1 MSNRE
6 HIDENIKR
14 KLYAESMGRC
24 MNPNCQTELFNANGD
39 IIEKAHIVPYCK
51 TKENTYENLI
61 ILCPNCHTKYDK
73 NELFTVDEV
82 KGWKQ
87 LRKEELERVFC
98 KKFHSFDELKAK
110 VVPLLLENKSIYE
123 NYYLNNEKAL
133 WDKFEPKIL
142 INNRKLKELFK
153 NNLSLFQSHPEKS
166 YSNLNY
172 IQLFLTHVE
181 EFESTRRDDEKN
193 RAVLFPKEINSMFGI
208 APIDDSIFP
217 LTESLERLIEAL
229 DKEGKFESI
238 NIGIEE
244 PYILIRETARNNKIF
259 LTDTPRLRQLYY
271 DYKCF
276 RRVDVRLD
284 SLNFALK
291 YIRTRDIRFEFVNR
305 YNLRKIKINNTKMIF
320 VYEYC
325 LSKMALEQLSPEENY
340 VIVNLHNW
348 NGKSCISK
356 EAYIFSELLKVS
368 LLTMDEFY
376 VYINSIKSNR

>member
-1 MSNRE
+1 MGNRE
-6 HIDENIKR
+6 YIEENIKR

-24 MNPNCQTELFNANGD
+24 MNPICQAELFNANGD

-61 ILCPNCHTKYDK
+61 VLCPNCHTKYDK
-73 NELFTVDEV
+73 NKLFTLDEV
-82 KGWKQ
+82 KNWKQ

-98 KKFHSFDELKAK
+98 RKFKSFGELKVE
-110 VVPLLLENKSIYE
+110 VVPLLLENKMIYE

-153 NNLSLFQSHPEKS
+153 NNLELFQTHSEKS
-166 YSNLNY
+166 YSNLHY
-172 IQLFLTHVE
+172 IQLFLAHVD
-181 EFESTRRDDEKN
+181 EFEFTRLDDEKH
-193 RAVLFPKEINSMFGI
+193 RIVLFPKEINSMFGI
-208 APIDDSIFP
+208 EPIADSIFP

-229 DKEGKFESI
+229 DKEGKFGSI

-244 PYILIRETARNNKIF
+244 PHILINENGKNNRIF

-276 RRVDVRLD
+276 RHAKVRLG

-291 YIRTRDIRFEFVNR
+291 YIRSRDIRFEFVNM
-305 YNLRKIKINNTKMIF
+305 YNLKEIKINNTKIVF

-325 LSKMALEQLSPEENY
+325 LSKMALEQLSPEENC

-348 NGKSCISK
+348 NGQSCISK
-356 EAYIFSELLKVS
+356 EAHEFSKLLKVR
-368 LLTMDEFY
+368 LLTMDDFY
-376 VYINSIKSNR
+376 AYINRIKFGK